1 MKDELKELIDNSS
14 PLMEMFKDK
23 CPGTFRHCQNVADLC
38 ESIASELD
46 VDAESL
52 VVAAKLHDLGKSNNP
67 LYFSENQSDET
78 NPHDELDPEISY
90 LYIKSHVS
98 DTVLKLIQIPEISRK
113 VIEIISQ
120 HHGDSIIQSIYKK
133 AVDKYN
139 GSTVEDHYRYKSS
152 KPSTV
157 ESAVLMCVD
166 VCESACRSLHN
177 NGKLDDVK
185 KSIRMLISDIVDSEQ
200 LDILKIGELRIIKM
214 VLYKEIKSIY
224 HKRVPYDDEISSE

>member
-78 NPHDELDPEISY
+78 NPHDELDPPVSFQYISRH
-90 LYIKSHVS
+90 IA
-98 DTVLKLIQIPEISRK
+98 DTCLKLIQIPEISRK
-113 VIEIISQ
+113 VINIVSE
-120 HHGDSIIQSIYKK
+120 HHGDSIVGGIYNKAKK
-133 AVDKYN
+133 LYN
-139 GSTVEDHYRYKSS
+139 GNTVPDHYRYKNR
-152 KPSTV
+152 KPTSV
-157 ESAVLMCVD
+157 ESAILMCCD
-166 VCESACRSLHN
+166 VCESATRSLHN
-177 NGKLDDVK
+177 NGKLDDIKLTIDDLVNT
-185 KSIRMLISDIVDSEQ
+185 LVDDEQ
-200 LDILKIGELRIIKM
+200 LDILTIGHLRVIRKVM
-214 VLYKEIKSIY
+214 YKEIKSTF
-224 HKRVPYDDEISSE
+224 HKRVDYKVDDTDE